1 MTLED
6 DIENISLHLS
16 RKQKDFDKVMELSR
30 DIIRDAGQT
39 ITFLHNNDR
48 AAAKKRLSE
57 MTRRANEL
65 MKTDSDFKY
74 HTQQAYQE
82 YVEALAFY
90 QIKTGKRLPSVEQA
104 GVVPESY
111 LLGLMDV
118 VGELKREVLEALR
131 KNDVKSA
138 EQYFEMMENIYD
150 TTRRLRFA
158 EAVLSG
164 FRKKQ
169 DVARIQIENAGSE
182 ILMFKG
188 RRK

>member
-1 MTLED
+1 MTLEN
-6 DIENISLHLS
+6 DIENISVGLTK
-16 RKQKDFDKVMELSR
+16 KQKNFDRVMELSR

-39 ITFLHNNDR
+39 ITFLHNDDKS
-48 AAAKKRLSE
+48 AAQQRLADMTKRVKGLS
-57 MTRRANEL
+57 NV
-65 MKTDSDFKY
+65 DSEFRY

-82 YVEALAFY
+82 YVEALIFY
-90 QIKTGKRLPSVEQA
+90 QIKTKKTLPAQKQA
-104 GVVPESY
+104 AVANEPY

-138 EQYFEMMENIYD
+138 EWYFEMMEKIYD
-150 TTRRLRFA
+150 TTRKLRFA